1 MLQNHPMRRLLAK
14 EKQDKEKYA
23 VYMDRGDLK
32 VLRDY
37 QEKVGV
43 PVSESIR
50 RAIRAYV
57 SELKTKS

>member
-1 MLQNHPMRRLLAK
+1 MKRPPSK

-37 QEKVGV
+37 QAEVGV

-57 SELKTKS
+57 AELKAKS

>member
-1 MLQNHPMRRLLAK
+1 MKRSPAK

-32 VLRDY
+32 TLRDY
-37 QEKVGV
+37 QAEVGV

-57 SELKTKS
+57 AELKSRA

>member
-1 MLQNHPMRRLLAK
+1 MKRSSAK

-37 QEKVGV
+37 QAEVGV

-57 SELKTKS
+57 AELKSRA

>member
-1 MLQNHPMRRLLAK
+1 MKRRQPK
-14 EKQDKEKYA
+14 EKIDREKYA

-37 QEKVGV
+37 QAEIGV

-50 RAIRAYV
+50 RAIKAYV
-57 SELKTKS
+57 TELKTKS

>member
-1 MLQNHPMRRLLAK
+1 MKRSPAK

-32 VLRDY
+32 ALRDY
-37 QEKVGV
+37 QAEVGV

-57 SELKTKS
+57 AELKSRA

>member
-1 MLQNHPMRRLLAK
+1 MKRSPAK
-14 EKQDKEKYA
+14 GKQDKEKYA

-32 VLRDY
+32 LLREY
-37 QEKVGV
+37 QEEVGV

-57 SELKTKS
+57 AELKSKS

>member
-1 MLQNHPMRRLLAK
+1 MKRTPPK

-32 VLRDY
+32 ALRDY
-37 QEKVGV
+37 QAQIGV

-57 SELKTKS
+57 AELKAKQ

>member
-1 MLQNHPMRRLLAK
+1 MKRPPAK
-14 EKQDKEKYA
+14 EKNDKEKYA

-32 VLRDY
+32 ALRDY
-37 QEKVGV
+37 QEEVGV

-57 SELKTKS
+57 AELKSRA

>member
-1 MLQNHPMRRLLAK
+1 MKRPLK
-14 EKQDKEKYA
+14 DKQDKEKYA
-23 VYMDRGDLK
+23 VYIDRGDLR

-37 QEKVGV
+37 QAEIGV

-57 SELKTKS
+57 AELKTKS

>member
-1 MLQNHPMRRLLAK
+1 MKRSPVK
-14 EKQDKEKYA
+14 EKRDKEKYA

-37 QEKVGV
+37 QAEVGV

-57 SELKTKS
+57 AELKAKS

>member
-1 MLQNHPMRRLLAK
+1 MRRSRAK

-23 VYMDRGDLK
+23 VYMDRADLK

-37 QEKVGV
+37 QEEVGV
-43 PVSESIR
+43 PVSESVR

-57 SELKTKS
+57 TELKTKS

>member
-1 MLQNHPMRRLLAK
+1 MKRSPGR

-32 VLRDY
+32 VLRAY
-37 QEKVGV
+37 QEEVGV

-57 SELKTKS
+57 AELKTKT

>member
-1 MLQNHPMRRLLAK
+1 MKRSSLK
-14 EKQDKEKYA
+14 KKQDKEKYA
-23 VYMDRGDLK
+23 VYMDTADLR

-37 QEKVGV
+37 QAEVGV

-57 SELKTKS
+57 AELKTRS

>member
-1 MLQNHPMRRLLAK
+1 VKRSLAK
-14 EKQDKEKYA
+14 DKPDKEKYA

-37 QEKVGV
+37 QAEVGV

-57 SELKTKS
+57 AELKMKS

>member
-1 MLQNHPMRRLLAK
+1 MKRSPVK

-37 QEKVGV
+37 QAKVGV

-57 SELKTKS
+57 AELKTKS

>member
-1 MLQNHPMRRLLAK
+1 MKRSSTK
-14 EKQDKEKYA
+14 DSQDKEKYA

-32 VLRDY
+32 ILRNY
-37 QEKVGV
+37 QAEVGV

-57 SELKTKS
+57 AELKTKP

>member
-1 MLQNHPMRRLLAK
+1 MKRHPPK
-14 EKQDKEKYA
+14 EKQKEKYA
-23 VYMDRGDLK
+23 VYIDSADLK

-37 QEKVGV
+37 QAEIGV

-57 SELKTKS
+57 AELKTRS

>member
-1 MLQNHPMRRLLAK
+1 MKRSAAK

-23 VYMDRGDLK
+23 VYMDRADLK
-32 VLRDY
+32 VLRNY
-37 QEKVGV
+37 QAEVGV

-57 SELKTKS
+57 AELNSRA

>member
-1 MLQNHPMRRLLAK
+1 MKRSSTK

-23 VYMDRGDLK
+23 VYMDRTDLK
-32 VLRDY
+32 ALRDY
-37 QEKVGV
+37 QAKVGV

-57 SELKTKS
+57 AELETKS